1 MSVMQACIWLLV
13 AIAAPAV
20 VLTRNPT
27 SQIIG
32 LSVYGLLFTLLFF
45 IFQAPDVALSQVT
58 VGAVAIPVMVM
69 LALSKIR
76 HLELQQREKKR

>member
-1 MSVMQACIWLLV
+1 MIVMQALIWVLV
-13 AIAAPAV
+13 AVAGTAV
-20 VLTRNPT
+20 VLTRNPV

-32 LSVYGLLFTLLFF
+32 LSTYGLLFTILFF

-58 VGAVAIPVMVM
+58 VGAVAIPVMVL

-76 HLELQQREKKR
+76 HLEFEKRRKP